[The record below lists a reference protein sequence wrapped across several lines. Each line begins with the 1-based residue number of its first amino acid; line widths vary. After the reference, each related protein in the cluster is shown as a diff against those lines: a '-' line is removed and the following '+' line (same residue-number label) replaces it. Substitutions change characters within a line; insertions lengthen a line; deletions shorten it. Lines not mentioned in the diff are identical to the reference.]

1 MQENVKGE
9 AKFLTNRFCI
19 ERQALEWLSA
29 NFYTPR
35 IRNGEIRMVKYVV
48 IVIDKQRHDGFASHS
63 VPPPV
68 DTPLRFR
75 SFTCKTHI

>member
-9 AKFLTNRFCI
+9 AKFLMNRFCI

-48 IVIDKQRHDGFASHS
+48 IVIDKQRHDGFVSHS
-63 VPPPV
+63 APPPRYAIAFQKFY
-68 DTPLRFR
+68 L
-75 SFTCKTHI
+75 